1 MCFFYTSSSSAEF
14 MEALSPVPVRD
25 TKGVSGVLKQ
35 LQYDHSQENAQENP
49 LEGVERS
56 HSIRSDTKRHSFKEL

>member
-1 MCFFYTSSSSAEF
+1 